1 LEVSA
6 TELWQTRYE
15 HLRAQVLE
23 ARGTVS
29 PCGCGY
35 VLLLQR
41 GLAAWMKA
49 WPATPSPVAPLP
61 EPISEQATA
70 QDATSLPWLIEQQL
84 AQILADTILGHV
96 QETGS

>member
-1 LEVSA
+1 
-6 TELWQTRYE
+6 
-15 HLRAQVLE
+15 
-23 ARGTVS
+23 
-29 PCGCGY
+29 
-35 VLLLQR
+35 
-41 GLAAWMKA
+41 MKA